1 MRTLGRLLIGLVVLG
16 LMLGFVVR
24 GRWPRSQLRWL
35 LALCFVPAVL
45 HAAYY
50 THASLTQGVAP
61 AWVGAYLGVALVGT
75 VLAWWY
81 ALRLAPIR
89 PFGAALMVPG
99 HALFQGLLTGLLERA
114 VIALGTSIDP
124 VGTAALAGVAAM
136 LAAALVIVLPTR
148 DHFPGLPR
156 APRWWVA
163 LLRALGKR

>member
-1 MRTLGRLLIGLVVLG
+1 MRTLGRLLIGLIVLG
-16 LMLGFVVR
+16 LMLGFIVR

-35 LALCFVPAVL
+35 IALCFLPATL

-50 THASLTQGVAP
+50 THGAWAEGVAP
-61 AWVGAYLGVALVGT
+61 GWVGAYLGVALVGIAA
-75 VLAWWY
+75 AWWY
-81 ALRLAPIR
+81 TLRLAPLR
-89 PFGAALMVPG
+89 PFAAALLVPG
-99 HALFQGLLTGLLERA
+99 HALFQGLWTGVLERA
-114 VIALGTSIDP
+114 VVALGASIDP
-124 VGTAALAGVAAM
+124 VGTAALGGVSAL